1 MQVVLVKREKIYRF
15 PFPIDETTTSY
26 WLTDVD
32 DDYNERNLISLEKID
47 DKWNLVSNSTCYI
60 EVGEKQIKNALLS
73 VGLFYSL
80 KIVDANNNISSA
92 LLYVENEEKET
103 YITYNVVQNGE
114 YTIGNRDDQNIRL
127 RSSVVNN
134 AHAVLTKNEKG
145 FFIRSLDTKYGIY
158 INDNKTDE
166 RSLENGDI
174 VCYDPKYLVTD
185 TGFLKTRFIDDKASV
200 VVLLMLLDYT
210 SKNSDIIKSIF

>member
-26 WLTDVD
+26 WLNDVD

-158 INDNKTDE
+158 INDKAVIAISTTVVF
-166 RSLENGDI
+166 S
-174 VCYDPKYLVTD
+174 
-185 TGFLKTRFIDDKASV
+185 FLKIE
-200 VVLLMLLDYT
+200 
-210 SKNSDIIKSIF
+210 